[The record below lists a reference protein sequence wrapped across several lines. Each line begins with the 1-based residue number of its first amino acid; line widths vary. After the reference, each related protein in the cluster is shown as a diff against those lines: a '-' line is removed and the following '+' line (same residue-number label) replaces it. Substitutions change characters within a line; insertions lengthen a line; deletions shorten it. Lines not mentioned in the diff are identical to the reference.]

1 MRSHEHSRPSE
12 AEAIE
17 ATAAAWLAQRD
28 DGLTPDQETEFARW
42 RSADVR
48 HEAAVA
54 RLDATWSALQQLR
67 EYRPEAA
74 RHPDKDLLR
83 TASTS
88 RLLVPFPAA
97 VAAALAA
104 SLVLACAWWFIRP
117 ELRIAPPDLTYSTT
131 VDGYERV
138 ALADG
143 SMVELN
149 SASEIQVTFGATER
163 RVRLVRGEA
172 HFTVAKNPARP
183 FWVEAGGMA
192 VRAVGT
198 AFNVKLGGENVE
210 VLVTEGR
217 VAVATPEDGS
227 QPALRSLGEAGKT
240 GAGRRMPDGGSR
252 KPEAEPALRRP
263 GEAGRAAMAGTLFSR
278 FELAA
283 NERIVIPAAGTT
295 ATLLP
300 PPVVEKV
307 TPEAL
312 RVALAWHG
320 ARLIFVDTPLAEA
333 IVQFNLRNPVQ
344 MELAEAELATLPI
357 GGSFRAENVDA
368 FVRLLASGGGISVE
382 RPTQNRIVLRKSPGA
397 RPRD

>member
-1 MRSHEHSRPSE
+1 MKSHDHSRPSE
-12 AEAIE
+12 AEAIQ

-28 DGLTPDQETEFARW
+28 DGLTPEQETEFARW

-83 TASTS
+83 TAPISQ
-88 RLLVPFPAA
+88 RAVPFPAA
-97 VAAALAA
+97 VAAAALAA
-104 SLVLACAWWFIRP
+104 SLVLACVWWFTRP
-117 ELRIAPPDLTYSTT
+117 ELRMAPPNFTHATT

-149 SASEIQVTFGATER
+149 SASEIQVAFVAAER

-183 FWVEAGGMA
+183 FWVEAGGVA

-210 VLVTEGR
+210 VLVTEGKVR
-217 VAVATPEDGS
+217 VAEVEH
-227 QPALRSLGEAGKT
+227 LEKRSEV
-240 GAGRRMPDGGSR
+240 GSR
-252 KPEAEPALRRP
+252 KLV
-263 GEAGRAAMAGTLFSR
+263 GTLEEAAR
-278 FELAA
+278 LRAELGP
-283 NERIVIPAAGTT
+283 NERIVIPSAGATAAP
-295 ATLLP
+295 LP

-307 TPEAL
+307 TSEAL
-312 RVALAWHG
+312 SAALAWQG
-320 ARLIFVDTPLAEA
+320 ARLIFVDTPLAEV
-333 IVQFNLRNPVQ
+333 IVQFNRRNPVQ
-344 MELAEAELATLPI
+344 LELAEAELATLPI

-368 FVRLLASGGGISVE
+368 FVRLLASGGDISVE
-382 RPTQNRIVLRKSPGA
+382 RPTPSRIVLRKAPDA
-397 RPRD
+397 RRRD

>member
-1 MRSHEHSRPSE
+1 MSHSRHSRPSD
-12 AEAIE
+12 AEAIA

-28 DGLTPDQETEFARW
+28 DGLTPEQEAEFARW

-67 EYRPEAA
+67 EFRPEAA

-83 TASTS
+83 TAPASQ
-88 RLLVPFPAA
+88 RAVPFPAA
-97 VAAALAA
+97 VAAAALAA
-104 SLVLACAWWFIRP
+104 SLVLACAWWFTRP
-117 ELRIAPPDLTYSTT
+117 ELRMAPPGLTHSTT

-149 SASEIQVTFGATER
+149 SASEIQVAFGAAER

-183 FWVEAGGMA
+183 FWVQAGGVA

-198 AFNVKLGGENVE
+198 AFNVKLGGENIE

-217 VAVATPEDGS
+217 VAVAGTEDGRRKTEDGGWPAAPKPGEGGRSEVGSRTPE
-227 QPALRSLGEAGKT
+227 AG
-240 GAGRRMPDGGSR
+240 GR
-252 KPEAEPALRRP
+252 
-263 GEAGRAAMAGTLFSR
+263 
-278 FELAA
+278 
-283 NERIVIPAAGTT
+283 PAAGTAPVFATELGANERVVVPLALVQPT
-295 ATLLP
+295 AAPVP
-300 PPVVEKV
+300 PLVVEKV
-307 TPEAL
+307 APEAL
-312 RVALAWHG
+312 RAALAWQG
-320 ARLIFVDTPLAEA
+320 PRLVFVDTPLAEA
-333 IVQFNLRNPVQ
+333 IAQFNRRNPVQ
-344 MELAEAELATLPI
+344 LELAEAELATLPI

-368 FVRLLASGGGISVE
+368 FVRLLASGGDISVE
-382 RPTQNRIVLRKSPGA
+382 RPTPSRIVLRKSPDA
-397 RPRD
+397 RRRD

>member
-1 MRSHEHSRPSE
+1 MKSHDHSRPSE
-12 AEAIE
+12 AEAIQ

-28 DGLTPDQETEFARW
+28 DGLTPEQEAEFARW

-67 EYRPEAA
+67 EFRPEAA

-83 TASTS
+83 TAPTS
-88 RLLVPFPAA
+88 RRVVPFPAA
-97 VAAALAA
+97 VAAAALAA
-104 SLVLACAWWFIRP
+104 SFVLACAWWFTRP
-117 ELRIAPPDLTYSTT
+117 ELRMAPPGLTHSTT

-149 SASEIQVTFGATER
+149 SASEIQVAFGAAER

-183 FWVEAGGMA
+183 FWVQAGGVA

-198 AFNVKLGGENVE
+198 AFNVKLGGENIE
-210 VLVTEGR
+210 VLVTEGKVR
-217 VAVATPEDGS
+217 VAEVDDRDK
-227 QPALRSLGEAGKT
+227 RSEVRSRKS
-240 GAGRRMPDGGSR
+240 GGSLEESG
-252 KPEAEPALRRP
+252 PEAARQ
-263 GEAGRAAMAGTLFSR
+263 RA
-278 FELAA
+278 ELGA
-283 NERIVIPAAGTT
+283 NERIVIPTVGTT
-295 ATLLP
+295 AVP
-300 PPVVEKV
+300 VAPPVVEKV

-312 RVALAWHG
+312 RSALAWQG

-333 IVQFNLRNPVQ
+333 VAQFNRRNPVQ
-344 MELAEAELATLPI
+344 LELAEAELATLPI

-368 FVRLLASGGGISVE
+368 FVRLLASGGDISVE
-382 RPTQNRIVLRKSPGA
+382 RPTPSRIVLRKSPDA
-397 RPRD
+397 RRRD

>member
-1 MRSHEHSRPSE
+1 MKSHDHSRPSD
-12 AEAIE
+12 AEAIA
-17 ATAAAWLAQRD
+17 ATASAWLAQRD
-28 DGLTPDQETEFARW
+28 EGLTPEQEAEFARW
-42 RSADVR
+42 RSANVR

-83 TASTS
+83 TAPTS
-88 RLLVPFPAA
+88 RHVVPFPAA
-97 VAAALAA
+97 VAAAALAA

-117 ELRIAPPDLTYSTT
+117 ALRMAPPDLTYSTT

-149 SASEIQVTFGATER
+149 SATEIQVALGAAER

-183 FWVEAGGMA
+183 FWVQAGGVA

-198 AFNVKLGGENVE
+198 AFNVKLGGENIE

-217 VAVATPEDGS
+217 VAVAGTEDGG
-227 QPALRSLGEAGKT
+227 RKT
-240 GAGRRMPDGGSR
+240 EDGRQKTEDGGR
-252 KPEAEPALRRP
+252 
-263 GEAGRAAMAGTLFSR
+263 
-278 FELAA
+278 
-283 NERIVIPAAGTT
+283 PAAGTAPVFPT
-295 ATLLP
+295 ELGANERVVVPLALVQPKVAPVP
-300 PPVVEKV
+300 PLVVEKV
-307 TPEAL
+307 APEAL
-312 RVALAWHG
+312 RSALAWQG

-333 IVQFNLRNPVQ
+333 VAQFNRRNPVQ
-344 MELAEAELATLPI
+344 LELADAELATLPI

-368 FVRLLASGGGISVE
+368 FVRLLDSGGEITVE
-382 RPTQNRIVLRKSPGA
+382 RPTPSRIVLRKLVTGT
-397 RPRD
+397 RPQ